1 MKKRDLLK
9 HLQDI
14 ARSADTDLVFLR
26 EGKHEVWC
34 LDGERLY
41 VPRHREVSEGVAR
54 SILKRARK
62 TVQ

>member
-34 LDGERLY
+34 LGGERLY
-41 VPRHREVSEGVAR
+41 VPRHR
-54 SILKRARK
+54 
-62 TVQ
+62 